1 MDELIIKIANLF
13 DIDGTI
19 VSYGPIG
26 NGHINST
33 LLCKA
38 DNGKKYVL
46 QKINNIVFK
55 DVDLL
60 MSNYYKISQFLFE
73 NGFESIHIR
82 KTKDDR
88 TYCCCG
94 DSMYRMYDYIDNT
107 IWYEEIDNLD
117 AVYKAAQAFGKLHK
131 ALKGFDA
138 KELGEVIPNFH
149 NTYQRYLNLLD
160 AIENDKL
167 GRVKS
172 CLPEIELAKSFEKEY
187 GKVVFSIKSKEIPLA
202 VTHNDPKI
210 NNVLFDKNTGNFRAV
225 IDLDTIMPGSYLYD
239 FGDALRSLF
248 TGDNEDSEDL
258 SKLVV
263 NYDIFETYSDGYLS
277 EMKDVLTKKEIE
289 LLPFSSFL
297 LTVECGMR
305 FLEDYLRGDVYF
317 KTSKQNHNLI
327 RARTQLTLAS
337 RIYNKLDELNKI
349 IKRLLEAW
357 YGP

>member
-1 MDELIIKIANLF
+1 MDELIIKVANLF
-13 DIDGTI
+13 DIEGEI
-19 VSYGPIG
+19 SSYSPIG

-33 LLCKA
+33 LLCIT
-38 DNGKKYVL
+38 NTGKKYVL
-46 QKINNIVFK
+46 QKINNNVFK
-55 DVDLL
+55 DVELL
-60 MSNYYKISQFLFE
+60 MSNYYKISQYLFDI
-73 NGFESIHIR
+73 GFESIHIR

-94 DSMYRMYDYIDNT
+94 ESMYRMYDYIDNT
-107 IWYEEIDNLD
+107 IWYEEIDDLD
-117 AVYKAAQAFGKLHK
+117 AVFKAAQAFGKLHK

-138 KELGEVIPNFH
+138 RELGEVIPNFH

-160 AIENDKL
+160 AIKEDKL
-167 GRVKS
+167 ERAKTCCS
-172 CLPEIELAKSFEKEY
+172 EIELAKSFENEY
-187 GKVVFSIKSKEIPLA
+187 GKVVFAIKDKEIPLA

-225 IDLDTIMPGSYLYD
+225 IDLDTVMPGSYLYD

-263 NYDIFETYSDGYLS
+263 NYDIFEMYVKGYLS
-277 EMKDVLTKKEIE
+277 EMKDVLSKKEIE
-289 LLPFSSFL
+289 LLPFSAFL

-305 FLEDYLRGDVYF
+305 FLEDYLRGDIYF
-317 KTSKQNHNLI
+317 RVSKENHNLI

-337 RIYNKLDELNKI
+337 RIYKNLDKLTEIVKSV
-349 IKRLLEAW
+349 LEK
-357 YGP
+357 

>member
-1 MDELIIKIANLF
+1 MDELILKVANLF
-13 DIDGTI
+13 DIEGEI

-33 LLCKA
+33 LLCQA

-46 QKINNIVFK
+46 QKINNNVFK

-60 MSNYYKISQFLFE
+60 MSNYYKISQYLFK
-73 NGFESIHIR
+73 NSFESIHIR

-88 TYCCCG
+88 TYCCIG

-107 IWYEEIDNLD
+107 IWYEEVDNLN

-138 KELGEVIPNFH
+138 RELGEVIPNFH

-160 AIENDKL
+160 AIEEDKL
-167 GRVKS
+167 GRAKT

-187 GKVVFSIKSKEIPLA
+187 GNIVFAIKSKEIPLA

-225 IDLDTIMPGSYLYD
+225 IDLDTVMPGSYLYD

-258 SKLVV
+258 SKIVV
-263 NYDIFETYSDGYLS
+263 NFDIFKTYTEGYLS
-277 EMKDVLTKKEIE
+277 EMNGILTKKEIE
-289 LLPFSSFL
+289 LLPFSAFL
-297 LTVECGMR
+297 LSVECGMR

-317 KTSKQNHNLI
+317 RVSKDNHNLI

-337 RIYNKLDELNKI
+337 RIYKELDKLNEI
-349 IKRLLEAW
+349 VRRLTGE
-357 YGP
+357 

>member
-1 MDELIIKIANLF
+1 MDELIIKVANLF
-13 DIDGTI
+13 EIEGNI
-19 VSYGPIG
+19 ISFSPIG

-33 LLCKA
+33 LLCES
-38 DNGKKYVL
+38 DSGKKYVL
-46 QKINNIVFK
+46 QKINNNVFK

-60 MSNYYKISQFLFE
+60 MSNYYKISQYLFDI
-73 NGFESIHIR
+73 GFESIHIR

-94 DSMYRMYDYIDNT
+94 ESMYRMYDYIDNT
-107 IWYEEIDNLD
+107 IWYEEINDLD

-138 KELGEVIPNFH
+138 RELGEVIPNFH
-149 NTYQRYLNLLD
+149 NTYQRFLNLLD
-160 AIENDKL
+160 AIKEDKL
-167 GRVKS
+167 GRVKD
-172 CLPEIELAKSFEKEY
+172 CLPEIELAKSFEEEY
-187 GKVVFSIKSKEIPLA
+187 GKVVFAITNKEIPLA

-225 IDLDTIMPGSYLYD
+225 IDLDTVMPGSYLYD

-263 NYDIFETYSDGYLS
+263 NYDIFETYANGYLS
-277 EMKDVLTKKEIE
+277 EMKDVLSKKEIE
-289 LLPFSSFL
+289 YLPFSAFL

-317 KTSKQNHNLI
+317 RISKEKHNLI

-337 RIYNKLDELNKI
+337 RIYKDLDKLNGIVNKL
-349 IKRLLEAW
+349 LEK
-357 YGP
+357 